1 MLRRISQRCQR
12 TLARP
17 AAVNGVG
24 FLTGRDIKARF
35 LPAGAGQGIEFIRTD
50 LPGRPATPAHL
61 SRVTGTARRTTLG
74 GEEGV
79 SLVEHVLAALAALRI
94 DNCQVELDAPEP
106 PGLDG
111 SCQGFVEALSEAGT
125 KTLPAPRY
133 SHTTE
138 RAVTV
143 SAGNASLT
151 LHPAENAELTITYI
165 LDYGAN
171 SPIPRQIHTH
181 QFSPA
186 EFARRIAPCR
196 TFLLAGEVESFRGQ
210 GLGSRTSFEDLLVFG
225 PAGVLGNR
233 LRFGDEPARHK
244 VLDIIG
250 DIALIGFDLAGHI
263 VACRSGHPLNV
274 TLGRQLVS
282 MAGSERPSSFIDR
295 RFLRSA

>member
-17 AAVNGVG
+17 ATIRGIG
-24 FLTGRDIKARF
+24 FLTGRDITVRF
-35 LPAGAGQGIEFIRTD
+35 LPASAGDGVEFVRTD
-50 LPGRPATPAHL
+50 LPGRPATAAHV
-61 SRVTGTARRTTLG
+61 SRVTGTARRTSLG
-74 GEEGV
+74 GDEGV

-94 DNCQVELDAPEP
+94 DNCHVEIDAPEP

-111 SCQGFVEALSEAGT
+111 SCQGFMEVLAEAGT
-125 KTLPAPRY
+125 RTLPAPRY
-133 SHTTE
+133 AYTTE

-151 LHPAENAELTITYI
+151 LHPGGNTDLTITYM

-181 QFSPA
+181 QFSTG

-196 TFLLAGEVESFRGQ
+196 TFLLNEEVEAFRKQ

-225 PAGVLGNR
+225 SGGVMGNR

-244 VLDIIG
+244 VLDILG
-250 DIALIGFDLAGHI
+250 DIALTGFDIAGHI

-274 TLGRQLVS
+274 ALGRQLDS
-282 MAGSERPSSFIDR
+282 MAGAERPSSFIDR

>member
-17 AAVNGVG
+17 ASIRGVG
-24 FLTGRDIKARF
+24 FLTGRDIMVRF
-35 LPAGAGQGIEFIRTD
+35 LPAAAGEGVEFVRTD
-50 LPGRPATPAHL
+50 LPGRPATAAHV

-74 GEEGV
+74 GDEGV

-94 DNCQVELDAPEP
+94 DNCLVEIDAPEP

-111 SCQGFVEALSEAGT
+111 SCQGFMDALAEAGT
-125 KTLPAPRY
+125 RTLPAPRY
-133 SHTTE
+133 AYATE

-151 LHPAENAELTITYI
+151 LHPAENADLTITYM

-181 QFSPA
+181 QFSTG

-196 TFLLAGEVESFRGQ
+196 TFLLSEEVEAFRKQ

-225 PAGVLGNR
+225 SGGVMGNR

-244 VLDIIG
+244 VLDILG
-250 DIALIGFDLAGHI
+250 DIALTGFDIAGHI

-274 TLGRQLVS
+274 ALGRQLES
-282 MAGSERPSSFIDR
+282 MAGAEQPSSFIDR